1 MNNERYIKL
10 ISKLISKE
18 ITPLE
23 FKEKTDNQGQY
34 LWGLIEAV
42 LAKAMSVREFYKLY
56 YPFALDIISNLID
69 EVEEDFFEK
78 VRQKLEWTSESP
90 DLESKQ
96 YGWIS
101 DEEFILWLKEEK
113 EIIKIHDEEN

>member
-1 MNNERYIKL
+1 MNEEKYLKL
-10 ISKLISKE
+10 ISNLISKE
-18 ITPLE
+18 ITPTE
-23 FKEKTDNQGQY
+23 FKERTDNQSQY

-42 LAKAMSVREFYKLY
+42 LAKSISVREFNELY

-69 EVEEDFFEK
+69 ETEEGFFEM

-90 DLESKQ
+90 DEESRR

-101 DEEFILWLKEEK
+101 DEEFIEWLNKEK
-113 EIIKIHDEEN
+113 VSYKNSQKIG